1 MYTAMQLK
9 VNTSGLHAYCT
20 GVGTSCSIKDI
31 FFSFYKL
38 LQQQLIV
45 GGSRAKRG
53 AGFGGSFHYF
63 IVILSVLIFNWT
75 FYFLLIVDLFGKRK
89 GGMGFLINPIFWILI
104 TWHFLFVFIYK
115 DKSVEIKNCLNCIL
129 LLRWFCMFDKRRIK

>member
-63 IVILSVLIFNWT
+63 IVILSVLIFN
-75 FYFLLIVDLFGKRK
+75 
-89 GGMGFLINPIFWILI
+89 
-104 TWHFLFVFIYK
+104 
-115 DKSVEIKNCLNCIL
+115 
-129 LLRWFCMFDKRRIK
+129 